1 MLNTMKKTILMG
13 AGLAVLT
20 TEKIKELVDELVKR
34 GELSEKEAKETLEEL
49 REKSRQAKQEWEAKI
64 ENTIKKIMAK
74 ANIPTRKE
82 IEELKE
88 RLTKLEEKIK
98 VAD

>member
-20 TEKIKELVDELVKR
+20 TEKIKEVVDELVKR
-34 GELSEKEAKETLEEL
+34 GELSEKEAKEALEEL
-49 REKSRQAKQEWEAKI
+49 REKSRQAKQEWETKI
-64 ENTIKKIMAK
+64 ENTIKKIIAR

-98 VAD
+98 TAE